1 MHTTRSR
8 ISGALLALLTGVS
21 LLTACSR
28 DDNRSAGQKVDQAIA
43 STERKA
49 DEVAADARQVGRDA
63 RQKMGDAVDTAAR
76 KSKDVAIT
84 AEVKA
89 RLAGDSK
96 LSALAINV
104 DTDGGRVVL
113 HGSAPDTAAR
123 THATELARAV
133 DGVVA
138 VENKLDVQRTN

>member
-1 MHTTRSR
+1 MHSTQTR

-63 RQKMGDAVDTAAR
+63 RQAMGDAVDTAAR

-84 AEVKA
+84 AAVKT
-89 RLAGDSK
+89 RLAGDSR

-113 HGSAPDTAAR
+113 QGTAPDTAAR
-123 THATELARAV
+123 SHAAELARAV

-138 VENKLDVQRTN
+138 VENQLDVQRTN